1 MNDPRPFNIRIH
13 AAEGLSSGLRLIDKS
28 GWEGLGVVC
37 PKGRLSK
44 SSNREEFSG
53 SGVYILLGNEEHL
66 LPSIYIG
73 QAENLRRRLSQHFS
87 QKDFWQQVIFFTTKK
102 DPLNKSELQFLE
114 SNLIR
119 RAQNYRRCHL
129 ENGNTPHEP
138 PLSEADKADAE
149 GFLLEMLSVLPL
161 LGVNEFEPLEEA
173 LEPSEKFQ
181 MEGKTYSAA
190 GFESSNGFVVC
201 KGSRAS
207 HRVSE
212 TGLNKGYERLR
223 QKMIEEKVL
232 LPEGDQLVFQVDYE
246 FRKAS
251 PAAAILAGY
260 NMNGLK
266 SWKDASGETL
276 SEHRKRSAAQMAGNE
291 QESS

>member
-1 MNDPRPFNIRIH
+1 MCDPRPFNIRIH
-13 AAEGLSSGLRLIDKS
+13 AAEGISSGLRLIDKR

-44 SSNREEFSG
+44 TSNREEFSG

-114 SNLIR
+114 SSLIR

-161 LGVNEFEPLEEA
+161 LGVKEFEPLEEA
-173 LEPSEKFQ
+173 PEPSEKFQ
-181 MEGKTYSAA
+181 MEGKRYSAT

-207 HRVSE
+207 QRVSE
-212 TGLNKGYERLR
+212 SGLDKGYEQLR
-223 QKMIEEKVL
+223 QELIDEKVL

-246 FRKAS
+246 FRNAS

-266 SWKDASGETL
+266 AWKDASGVTL
-276 SEHRKRSAAQMAGNE
+276 SEYRKRSAARMAGNE